1 MSFKGGGEDGQSSTR
16 IGGHVSTV
24 AGCATQWHTMI
35 EYEYRVLVFP
45 RDVPRGDVR
54 RALAEHAE
62 YGHWEMDRL
71 RLYLG
76 GGRRVWLRRRII
88 RVQRTA

>member
-1 MSFKGGGEDGQSSTR
+1 
-16 IGGHVSTV
+16 
-24 AGCATQWHTMI
+24 MI
-35 EYEYRVLVFP
+35 EYEYRDLVFP

-76 GGRRVWLRRRII
+76 DTRRVRLRRRII

>member
-1 MSFKGGGEDGQSSTR
+1 MP
-16 IGGHVSTV
+16 VPPPLP
-24 AGCATQWHTMI
+24 AGVTGD
-35 EYEYRVLVFP
+35 YEYRLLMI
-45 RDVPRGDVR
+45 PRGTSRSEAR
-54 RALAEHAE
+54 RLLAEHAE

>member
-1 MSFKGGGEDGQSSTR
+1 
-16 IGGHVSTV
+16 
-24 AGCATQWHTMI
+24 MI

-45 RDVPRGDVR
+45 REVPRGDVR

-71 RLYLG
+71 RLYLC

>member
-1 MSFKGGGEDGQSSTR
+1 
-16 IGGHVSTV
+16 
-24 AGCATQWHTMI
+24 MI

-62 YGHWEMDRL
+62 YGHWEMERL

-76 GGRRVWLRRRII
+76 GVRRVWLRRRII